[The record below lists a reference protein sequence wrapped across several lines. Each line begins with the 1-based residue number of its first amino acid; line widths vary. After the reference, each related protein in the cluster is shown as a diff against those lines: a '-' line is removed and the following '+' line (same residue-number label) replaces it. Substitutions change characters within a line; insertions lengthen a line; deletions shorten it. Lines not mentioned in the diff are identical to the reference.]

1 MTITQR
7 RSRTE
12 FVKPIVGALGVS
24 ALLVTVGCG
33 AGSGQTAFA
42 QPGAAAGQ
50 PGVPVVV
57 SCEPNQRT
65 LVRPVVV
72 NGATL
77 SQVECITNVS
87 SPVATQTFAAPVSE
101 PYRQVRVVQPAV
113 DELGDARVV
122 PVSQPVTVARPI
134 PARQVVYSDARPV
147 RKARTVKKSAII
159 IGSSAGAGAGLG
171 AAIGGKKGALIG
183 AAIGGGGA
191 ALWDQITRR

>member
-1 MTITQR
+1 
-7 RSRTE
+7 
-12 FVKPIVGALGVS
+12 
-24 ALLVTVGCG
+24 
-33 AGSGQTAFA
+33 
-42 QPGAAAGQ
+42 
-50 PGVPVVV
+50 
-57 SCEPNQRT
+57 
-65 LVRPVVV
+65 V